1 MQDDDGM
8 RNIPESAGGPPNNA
22 RERMRS
28 AHRDTVDMTQPGQG
42 PLWMQQAREIG
53 ERIEGLLLRAAM
65 QWSVGQQNPA
75 KATLFDVNQ
84 LIAEQEQIIKKGMG
98 GC

>member
-8 RNIPESAGGPPNNA
+8 RNIPESAGGPPRTA
-22 RERMRS
+22 REQL
-28 AHRDTVDMTQPGQG
+28 TQSTRISYDGDIT
-42 PLWMQQAREIG
+42 WMQQAREIG

-65 QWSVGQQNPA
+65 QWSVGQQSPA
-75 KATLFDVNQ
+75 KATLFDVNR
-84 LIAEQEQIIKKGMG
+84 LIAEQERIIKKGMG